1 MEIEEVK
8 ERGGEFEGLD
18 RSHYDSCGNSSIS
31 HVH

>member
-8 ERGGEFEGLD
+8 EGGWGFERLD